1 MNGLSPGTIGSSDS
15 DILTRH
21 SVSRSAAS
29 IAKATGT
36 RRRGPSGTGPVPV
49 YLHPANPASSRS
61 RVNGETWTPPRIPFP
76 LTMATYR
83 ALSRAP
89 MVLFHGPGA
98 PTSTGGPPCC
108 LGFVSNAEPSCPTRT
123 AVSRTTWTVV
133 ITVVIGDVMLFLML
147 RRLPDISVR
156 SPVVTVLLPL
166 GWTGLGRTTQSTK
179 RELMAANPV
188 GCATLSAPPWGAR
201 GGARV

>member
-1 MNGLSPGTIGSSDS
+1 
-15 DILTRH
+15 
-21 SVSRSAAS
+21 
-29 IAKATGT
+29 
-36 RRRGPSGTGPVPV
+36 
-49 YLHPANPASSRS
+49 
-61 RVNGETWTPPRIPFP
+61 
-76 LTMATYR
+76 
-83 ALSRAP
+83 

-98 PTSTGGPPCC
+98 LTSISGAPCWF
-108 LGFVSNAEPSCPTRT
+108 GFISDAEPSSSTRPAISRIVWT
-123 AVSRTTWTVV
+123 AVSS
-133 ITVVIGDVMLFLML
+133 VVIGDVMLFLML
-147 RRLPDISVR
+147 RRLPDTSVR